1 MASGELLDRTR
12 ETQLRSEQPAEGGTM
27 VSTGEI
33 KRGMTIELDGNLY
46 QIVEFQHIK
55 MGRGSAQV
63 RMKLRNVRRGDL
75 IEKTFQAGDRFA
87 RARLDHRDV
96 QYMYH
101 DGDLYHFMDTKTYDQ
116 VALDADQ
123 LGDAVN
129 YLTDG
134 MVVTLNEYE
143 SEPIG
148 VDLPP
153 SVVMTVTSVEFGLKG
168 DTATGANKP
177 ATLESGLK
185 VNVPLFVNQGDKIK
199 VDTRTGEYIERAS

>member
-1 MASGELLDRTR
+1 
-12 ETQLRSEQPAEGGTM
+12 M

-33 KRGMTIELDGNLY
+33 KRGMTIELEGVLY

-87 RARLDHRDV
+87 RARMDHRSV
-96 QYMYH
+96 QYQYH
-101 DGDLYHFMDTKTYDQ
+101 DGDLYHFMDTATYDQ
-116 VALDADQ
+116 IALDATQ
-123 LGDAVN
+123 LGDAVD

-134 MVVTLNEYE
+134 MVLTLNEYE
-143 SEPIG
+143 GDPIG
-148 VDLPP
+148 VEMPASIVL
-153 SVVMTVTSVEFGLKG
+153 TVTSVEFGIKG
-168 DTATGANKP
+168 DTATGATKP

-185 VNVPLFVNQGDKIK
+185 VLVPLFVQQGDKIK
-199 VDTRTGEYIERAS
+199 VDTRSGEYIERAS

>member
-1 MASGELLDRTR
+1 MI
-12 ETQLRSEQPAEGGTM
+12 
-27 VSTGEI
+27 STGELRKGVI
-33 KRGMTIELDGNLY
+33 IDLDGQLFNIIDY
-46 QIVEFQHIK
+46 QHLKI
-55 MGRGSAQV
+55 GRGSAQV

-101 DGDLYHFMDTKTYDQ
+101 DGDLYHFMDTKTFDQ

-123 LGDAVN
+123 LADAVN

-177 ATLESGLK
+177 ATLESGLR
-185 VNVPLFVNQGDKIK
+185 VDVPLFVNQGDKIK

>member
-1 MASGELLDRTR
+1 
-12 ETQLRSEQPAEGGTM
+12 M

-33 KRGMTIELDGNLY
+33 KRGMTIELDGTLY

-87 RARLDHRDV
+87 RARMDHRNV
-96 QYMYH
+96 QYLYH
-101 DGDLYHFMDTKTYDQ
+101 DGDHYHFMDTTSYDQ
-116 VALDADQ
+116 IALDADQ
-123 LGDAVN
+123 LGDAVH

-134 MVVTLNEYE
+134 TIVTLNEYE
-143 SEPIG
+143 GDPIG
-148 VDLPP
+148 VDIPP
-153 SVVMTVTSVEFGLKG
+153 SMILTVTSVEFGLKG

-177 ATLESGLK
+177 ATLETGLK
-185 VNVPLFVNQGDKIK
+185 VNVPLFVNQGDRIK
-199 VDTRTGEYIERAS
+199 VDTRTGEYVERA

>member
-1 MASGELLDRTR
+1 
-12 ETQLRSEQPAEGGTM
+12 M

-75 IEKTFQAGDRFA
+75 IEKTVQAGDRFA

-96 QYMYH
+96 QYMYN

-116 VALDADQ
+116 VALNGDQ
-123 LGDAVN
+123 LGEGVN

-134 MVVTLNEYE
+134 MVVT
-143 SEPIG
+143 
-148 VDLPP
+148 VC
-153 SVVMTVTSVEFGLKG
+153 
-168 DTATGANKP
+168 
-177 ATLESGLK
+177 
-185 VNVPLFVNQGDKIK
+185 
-199 VDTRTGEYIERAS
+199 RAGSASSRS

>member
-1 MASGELLDRTR
+1 
-12 ETQLRSEQPAEGGTM
+12 M

-33 KRGMTIELDGNLY
+33 KRGMTIELDGTLY

-87 RARLDHRDV
+87 RARLEHRDV

-101 DGDLYHFMDTKTYDQ
+101 DGDLYHFMDTKTFDQ

-123 LGDAVN
+123 LGDGVD

-143 SEPIG
+143 GDPIG

-153 SVVMTVTSVEFGLKG
+153 SVVLTVTSVEFGLKG

-177 ATLESGLK
+177 ATLETFGRPDPCVGIRATPIAEAMLAIVLMDHALRHRAQCGD
-185 VNVPLFVNQGDKIK
+185 VNVETPRIPGRLTAK
-199 VDTRTGEYIERAS
+199 

>member
-1 MASGELLDRTR
+1 
-12 ETQLRSEQPAEGGTM
+12 
-27 VSTGEI
+27 
-33 KRGMTIELDGNLY
+33 MTIELDGILY

-87 RARLDHRDV
+87 RARLDHRNV
-96 QYMYH
+96 QYLYH
-101 DGDLYHFMDTKTYDQ
+101 DGDHYHFMDTASYEQ
-116 VALDADQ
+116 IALDADQ
-123 LGDAVN
+123 LGDAVQ

-134 MVVTLNEYE
+134 TVVTLNEYE
-143 SEPIG
+143 GDPIG
-148 VDLPP
+148 VDIPP
-153 SVVMTVTSVEFGLKG
+153 SMILTVTSVEFGLKG

-177 ATLESGLK
+177 ATLETGLK

-199 VDTRTGEYIERAS
+199 VDTRSGEYIERA

>member
-1 MASGELLDRTR
+1 
-12 ETQLRSEQPAEGGTM
+12 M

-33 KRGMTIELDGNLY
+33 KRGMTIELDGTLY

-75 IEKTFQAGDRFA
+75 IEKTLAIGLSRPWF
-87 RARLDHRDV
+87 
-96 QYMYH
+96 
-101 DGDLYHFMDTKTYDQ
+101 GDLYHFMDTKTFDQ

-123 LGDAVN
+123 LADAVN

-177 ATLESGLK
+177 ATLESGLR
-185 VNVPLFVNQGDKIK
+185 VDVPLFVNQGDKIK

>member
-1 MASGELLDRTR
+1 M
-12 ETQLRSEQPAEGGTM
+12 
-27 VSTGEI
+27 
-33 KRGMTIELDGNLY
+33 KRGMTIELDGTLY

-75 IEKTFQAGDRFA
+75 IERTFQAGDRFA
-87 RARLDHRDV
+87 RARLDHRSV
-96 QYMYH
+96 QYLYQ
-101 DGDLYHFMDTKTYDQ
+101 DGDHYHFMDTASYEQ
-116 VALDADQ
+116 VALDTTQ

-143 SEPIG
+143 GDPIG
-148 VDLPP
+148 VDIPT
-153 SVVMTVTSVEFGLKG
+153 SVVLRVTDVQVGLRG
-168 DTATGANKP
+168 DTATGATKP
-177 ATLESGLK
+177 ATLETGLT

-199 VDTRTGEYIERAS
+199 VDTRTGEYLERA

>member
-1 MASGELLDRTR
+1 
-12 ETQLRSEQPAEGGTM
+12 
-27 VSTGEI
+27 
-33 KRGMTIELDGNLY
+33 MTIELDGTLY

-87 RARLDHRDV
+87 RARMDHRNV
-96 QYMYH
+96 QYLYH
-101 DGDLYHFMDTKTYDQ
+101 DGDHYHFMDTASYDQ
-116 VALDADQ
+116 IALDADQ
-123 LGDAVN
+123 LGDAVY

-134 MVVTLNEYE
+134 TIVTLNEYE
-143 SEPIG
+143 GDPIG
-148 VDLPP
+148 VDIPP
-153 SVVMTVTSVEFGLKG
+153 SMILTVTSVEFGLKG

-177 ATLESGLK
+177 ATLETGLK

-199 VDTRTGEYIERAS
+199 VDTRTGEYVERA

>member
-1 MASGELLDRTR
+1 
-12 ETQLRSEQPAEGGTM
+12 M

-75 IEKTFQAGDRFA
+75 IEKTVQAGDRFA
-87 RARLDHRDV
+87 RARLDHRGV

-116 VALDADQ
+116 VALNGDQ
-123 LGDAVN
+123 LGDGVN

-134 MVVTLNEYE
+134 MGVTLNEYE
-143 SEPIG
+143 GDPIG
-148 VDLPP
+148 LALPP
-153 SVVMTVTSVEFGLKG
+153 PGEPALNDVE
-168 DTATGANKP
+168 
-177 ATLESGLK
+177 
-185 VNVPLFVNQGDKIK
+185 
-199 VDTRTGEYIERAS
+199 

>member
-1 MASGELLDRTR
+1 
-12 ETQLRSEQPAEGGTM
+12 M

-87 RARLDHRDV
+87 RARMDHRSV
-96 QYMYH
+96 QYQYH
-101 DGDLYHFMDTKTYDQ
+101 DGDLYHFMDTATFDQ
-116 VALDADQ
+116 VALDATQ
-123 LGDAVN
+123 LGEAVD

-134 MVVTLNEYE
+134 MVLTLNEYE
-143 SEPIG
+143 GDPIG
-148 VDLPP
+148 VEMPASIVL
-153 SVVMTVTSVEFGLKG
+153 TVTSVEFGIKG
-168 DTATGANKP
+168 DTATGATKP
-177 ATLESGLK
+177 ATCESGLK
-185 VNVPLFVNQGDKIK
+185 VNVPLFVQQGDKIK
-199 VDTRTGEYIERAS
+199 VDTRSGEYIERAS